1 VLAFLGY
8 KNTKLGKINFFDL
21 ETISKGMSLPFKN
34 DADLIIPGIWLGNG
48 KASMN
53 DEFLKKNNITVVFNC
68 TKDLPFHSSIK
79 RRYRV
84 PVDDNLQADEI
95 RNLELWS
102 YEIVYK
108 IKKEHNKGRKILVH
122 CYAGMQR
129 SAASVAMYLIATNK
143 MNSDEAITFLKDK
156 RPIVFFPAPNFYD
169 AILGFQ
175 KSYET
180 NILPVLMGSTE

>member
-1 VLAFLGY
+1 
-8 KNTKLGKINFFDL
+8 
-21 ETISKGMSLPFKN
+21 MSFPLKN
-34 DADLIIPGIWLGNG
+34 DADLIIPGIWLGNR

-53 DEFLKKNNITVVFNC
+53 EEFLKNNNITVVFNC

-84 PVDDNLQADEI
+84 PIDDNLQPDEI

-108 IKKEHNKGRKILVH
+108 IKKEHNKGRNILVH

-129 SAASVAMYLIATNK
+129 SAASVSMYLIATNR
-143 MNSDEAITFLKDK
+143 MNADETITFLKEK
-156 RPIVFFPAPNFYD
+156 RSIVFFPAPNFYD
-169 AILGFQ
+169 AIVGFQ

-180 NILPVLMGSTE
+180 NILPVLMGSNE